1 MINKN
6 NFREKSSILWGI
18 TLMSMIFL
26 YSCDQESVAP
36 TTDLH
41 QQIEEGLSGA
51 GSWSDIFWESFDGS
65 SLGQWNVTNRDDYNS
80 NKCNYRSGQVS
91 SGVSVDGKKA
101 LRITA
106 REIDANNNEFISGH
120 IKSKSSWRPGWN
132 KEIRFEAN
140 FKFKTRRTN
149 NSVFDGI
156 EGTNGAWPAFWTVNE
171 SNWPTGGELDM
182 IEIYSKS
189 GNVEG
194 GSNVFFG
201 WNTGQNIIS
210 GQEKKWL
217 SWDQTKWWSTYAMAW
232 RNLRGA
238 NTATM
243 YLNNEWKASYN
254 NNQYLNNFSQHNII
268 LNYNVGATGAA
279 AGIFPNKN
287 FDLQKESYM
296 FVDWVKVRQRDI
308 W

>member
-1 MINKN
+1 MINEN
-6 NFREKSSILWGI
+6 NWRSRRMMLWSLLTGMALL
-18 TLMSMIFL
+18 T
-26 YSCDQESVAP
+26 YACQQEYVDPLSVVDAA
-36 TTDLH
+36 
-41 QQIEEGLSGA
+41 IEDSPAGA
-51 GSWSDIFWESFDGS
+51 GSWSDIFWEGFNSS
-65 SLGQWNVTNRDDYNS
+65 SLSQWNVTNRDDYNS
-80 NKCNYRSGQVS
+80 SKCNYQSGQVQ

-106 REIDANNNEFISGH
+106 REVDFNNNEFISGH
-120 IKSKSSWRPGWN
+120 VKSKSNWRPGWN
-132 KEIRFEAN
+132 KEVRFEAN
-140 FKFKTRRTN
+140 FKFKTRNWN
-149 NSVFDGI
+149 NTTYDGI

-171 SNWPTGGELDM
+171 SNWPTNGELDM

-189 GNVEG
+189 GSVEG

-210 GQEKKWL
+210 GQENKWL
-217 SWDQTKWWSTYAMAW
+217 SWDQTKWWSTYAMSW

-243 YLNNEWKASYN
+243 YLNGQWKASYN
-254 NNQYLNNFSQHNII
+254 NNQYLNHFSNHNII

-279 AGIFPNKN
+279 SGIFPNRD
-287 FDLQKESYM
+287 FDLKKESYM
-296 FVDWVKVRQRDI
+296 YVDWVKVRQRNI

>member
-1 MINKN
+1 MNSKG
-6 NFREKSSILWGI
+6 NFRKKSMILSGI
-18 TLMSMIFL
+18 TLMCMIFMH
-26 YSCDQESVAP
+26 SCEQEVVEP
-36 TTDLH
+36 TADLDV
-41 QQIEEGLSGA
+41 QIEEEVAGA
-51 GSWSDIFWESFDGS
+51 GSWSDIFWESFNSS
-65 SLGQWNVTNRDDYNS
+65 SLGQWNVTSRDDYNS
-80 NKCNYRSGQVS
+80 SKCNYRSGQVR
-91 SGVSVDGKKA
+91 SGISVDGKKA

-106 REIDANNNEFISGH
+106 REIDARNNEFISGH

-149 NSVFDGI
+149 NTVYDGI

-171 SNWPTGGELDM
+171 TDWPKNGELDM

-189 GNVEG
+189 GSVEG

-201 WNTGQNIIS
+201 WNKDNNIIK

-238 NTATM
+238 NTAAM
-243 YLNNEWKASYN
+243 YLNGGWRASYN
-254 NNQYLNNFSQHNII
+254 NNQYLNNFSRHNII
-268 LNYNVGATGAA
+268 LNYNVGATGDA
-279 AGIFPNKN
+279 AGIFKNKN
-287 FDLQKESYM
+287 FDLKKESYM

>member
-1 MINKN
+1 MISKDDLMPK
-6 NFREKSSILWGI
+6 RLILGSL
-18 TLMSMIFL
+18 TLMSVFL
-26 YSCDQESVAP
+26 MYSCEQEAVSPA
-36 TTDLH
+36 TNLET
-41 QQIEEGLSGA
+41 QIEDSPAGA
-51 GSWSDIFWESFDGS
+51 GSWSDIFWEGFDNS
-65 SLGQWNVTNRDDYNS
+65 NLGQWYVTNRDDYNS
-80 NKCNYRSGQVS
+80 SKCNYRSGQVR
-91 SGVSVDGKKA
+91 SGISVEGKKV

-106 REIDANNNEFISGH
+106 KEIDFNNNEFISGH
-120 IKSKSSWRPGWN
+120 IKSKGNWRPGWN

-140 FKFKTRRTN
+140 FKFKTRNWN
-149 NSVFDGI
+149 NSTYNGI

-171 SNWPTGGELDM
+171 TNWPKGGELDM
-182 IEIYSKS
+182 IEVYSKS
-189 GNVEG
+189 GSVEG

-201 WNTGQNIIS
+201 WNTGQNIIN

-243 YLNNEWKASYN
+243 YLNGDWKASYN
-254 NNQYLNNFSQHNII
+254 NSQYLNNFSNHNII
-268 LNYNVGATGAA
+268 LNYNVGGTGAA

-287 FDLQKESYM
+287 FDLKKESYM
-296 FVDWVKVRQRDI
+296 YVDWVKVRQRNI